1 VTYGQHLR
9 DRQLPNPGR
18 PIWHNEKERDAAGEA
33 RQLVRLLGIKS
44 GMTIADVGA
53 GSGYYVE
60 RLSPIVGAHG
70 RVPTQSSPLKG
81 DASRTRPALN
91 LIAQAID
98 QTCYWKKIES
108 GSDGNHHQTGE
119 RHSPVIPTSHRFLPV
134 RIRCHGATAP
144 VLRRAR
150 AVPPPCWGLV
160 FSRSQR
166 ARKGRHLSPASCQT
180 GSVSEG
186 AEGATPP
193 PLPNNG
199 PAT

>member
-70 RVPTQSSPLKG
+70 RVPRQSSPLKG

-98 QTCYWKKIES
+98 RYWKK
-108 GSDGNHHQTGE
+108 
-119 RHSPVIPTSHRFLPV
+119 
-134 RIRCHGATAP
+134 
-144 VLRRAR
+144 
-150 AVPPPCWGLV
+150 
-160 FSRSQR
+160 
-166 ARKGRHLSPASCQT
+166 
-180 GSVSEG
+180 
-186 AEGATPP
+186 
-193 PLPNNG
+193 
-199 PAT
+199 

>member
-1 VTYGQHLR
+1 MFRLPFPLQQRSAGDR
-9 DRQLPNPGR
+9 DEDNPG
-18 PIWHNEKERDAAGEA
+18 AA
-33 RQLVRLLGIKS
+33 KC
-44 GMTIADVGA
+44 VGA
-53 GSGYYVE
+53 DHVKHSYYQTWAASVLPPPQP
-60 RLSPIVGAHG
+60 RSSAKST
-70 RVPTQSSPLKG
+70 RMTNVPTQSSPLKG

-108 GSDGNHHQTGE
+108 GSDGNHHQPGE

-144 VLRRAR
+144 VLRRAC

-166 ARKGRHLSPASCQT
+166 ARKGHHLSPASCQT

-186 AEGATPP
+186 AEGATPA